1 MMYFWGLD
9 DKNQGKQAI
18 YGDFEQNIAKIRDL
32 TDAGAFTRGK
42 KGRAELGSKTKPTKG
57 RAKYGSKK
65 ERRAL
70 VPLFFDAEGASA
82 IVNDSWAM
90 SDEDDCVL
98 T

>member
-1 MMYFWGLD
+1 MT
-9 DKNQGKQAI
+9 
-18 YGDFEQNIAKIRDL
+18 KIKANRQYAGILSRILQKIQDL
-32 TDAGAFTRGK
+32 TDAGAFTRYK
-42 KGRAELGSKTKPTKG
+42 KGRAEIGSKTITHK
-57 RAKYGSKK
+57 RASQIWLEK

-70 VPLFFDAEGASA
+70 VPQFFDAESASA